1 MPRDERRF
9 ELPGIHELT
18 QEQDEVLER
27 PKEGRHLVVGGPGT
41 GKTVVC
47 LLRARRHA
55 GNRDDYM
62 FLVWPHLLLR
72 ASRALFE
79 GKREGKLHAATW
91 KSWFWGQFWR
101 LTGRQV
107 PTLATNGGG
116 RKPEDWTE
124 VDRMIRS
131 LPDLGNAPPN
141 LPLLVIDEGQDM
153 PPGFYDALNQL
164 GFASIFVAADQNQQ
178 IKEDENSSREEL
190 TALVGGEV
198 VELTYNHRNEY
209 PIARL
214 AREFYTGDP
223 ASPPPE
229 LPSPSRTVYTP
240 RLYYVDETRMPA
252 IAGSILR
259 HWDQN
264 PRRLIGV
271 IAPNNAVREKYHEAL
286 GWAKDVVSLDN
297 GHARIETF
305 HGEHHRPEVRFD
317 RGGVLVIN
325 AQACK
330 GLEFDTVVLADINE
344 HLVSAGD
351 PDRVRKL
358 FYVMVSRARERVV
371 MFMKAGG
378 SQEIEDILPKDDGIL
393 RREDITA
400 AAVHGEERG

>member
-1 MPRDERRF
+1 MPRDERRY

-18 QEQDEVLER
+18 KEQEEVLELPR
-27 PKEGRHLVVGGPGT
+27 EGRHLIVGGPGT

-79 GKREGKLHAATW
+79 GKREGKLRANTW
-91 KSWFWGQFWR
+91 DSWFRGQFPQF
-101 LTGRQV
+101 TGRDV
-107 PTLATNGGG
+107 PTLGTNWGGY
-116 RKPEDWTE
+116 KPLDWKE
-124 VDRMIRS
+124 VKRVIAG
-131 LPDLGNAPPN
+131 LPDLGNTSPD

-153 PPGFYDALNQL
+153 PPGFYDALNQF

-190 TALVGGEV
+190 TALVGGKV
-198 VELTYNHRNEY
+198 VELTYNHRNLR

-214 AREFYTGDP
+214 ALEFYTGDP

-229 LPSPSRTVYTP
+229 LPPRVSTIYTP

-252 IAGSILR
+252 IARNILK
-259 HWDQN
+259 HWDQD

-271 IAPNNAVREKYHEAL
+271 IAPNNAVREKYLRAL
-286 GWAKDVVSLDN
+286 KQADDVATLDN

-305 HGEHHRPEVRFD
+305 HLKHRPEVRFD

-330 GLEFDTVVLADINE
+330 GLEFETVVLADINE
-344 HLVSAGD
+344 HVLSAGD

-358 FYVMVSRARERVV
+358 FYVMVSRARQRVV

-378 SQEIEDILPKDDGIL
+378 SREIEDILPKDDGIL
-393 RREDITA
+393 RREDITTS
-400 AAVHGEERG
+400 AVHREERG